1 MRVSVEIYFLQEIE
15 DGIDARLYRA
25 KAATKMTAARRLLNP
40 SPVWGAELVKEGR
53 VVPTTVFEGAG
64 TVTEATVVAA
74 G

>member
-1 MRVSVEIYFLQEIE
+1 MRVSVEIYFLQIE

-25 KAATKMTAARRLLNP
+25 KAATKMTAARRPLNP
-40 SPVWGAELVKEGR
+40 SPVWGAELVKVGR
-53 VVPTTVFEGAG
+53 VVPTTVFEAAG